1 MQAAGTIR
9 RRPKHGGPVSTMAY
23 GDRLGEYIIN
33 GFAGT
38 GATSYVYQARH
49 EESFDPVAI
58 KVLHPTLL
66 RDEVKRARFLREAQV
81 MMRLSHPNIVRFHEI
96 LDEPGSLSFVM
107 EYIEGQTLA
116 RWCEENAGEL
126 EEEVLACVFVDI
138 LRGLSHAHRH
148 GVVHRD
154 LKPANVLIT
163 RADGRY
169 VAKIIDFGVARM
181 MDEPMPSEESH
192 KILGTAAYISPEEVL
207 NPSAICPASDLY
219 SLGVMLYEAA
229 CGQRPF
235 ENMEI
240 NELLDAHV
248 SRSPA
253 RPTKINPDI
262 SPAFESVI
270 LRTLTK
276 SPDERFQTAPEMIRA
291 LELALQGALAMDPA
305 RWEEV
310 VTDESMTTE
319 WHREVIAGVAAERG
333 AQMWVML
340 LRCLQLALV
349 LFATTGA
356 RAGAGDLHHLN
367 RSMGPELPLR

>member
-1 MQAAGTIR
+1 
-9 RRPKHGGPVSTMAY
+9 MAY
-23 GDRLGEYIIN
+23 GDRLGDYLIN

-38 GATSYVYQARH
+38 GATSYVYQARRQD
-49 EESFDPVAI
+49 SFDPVAI
-58 KVLHPTLL
+58 KVLHPVLL

-81 MMRLSHPNIVRFHEI
+81 MMRLSHPNIVRFYEI
-96 LDEPGSLSFVM
+96 IDEPGCLAFVM
-107 EYIEGQTLA
+107 EYIEGQTLS
-116 RWCEENAGEL
+116 RWCESNAGVL

-148 GVVHRD
+148 GIVHRD

-163 RADGRY
+163 RADDRY

-181 MDEPMPSEESH
+181 MDEPIPSEEQH

-207 NPSAICPASDLY
+207 NPAAICPASDLY

-229 CGQRPF
+229 TGRRPF
-235 ENMEI
+235 EDMGVED
-240 NELLDAHV
+240 LLDAHV
-248 SRSPA
+248 RRAPT
-253 RPTKINPDI
+253 RPTAHNPEM

-276 SPDERFQTAPEMIRA
+276 SPDERFQSAPEMIRA

-319 WHREVIAGVAAERG
+319 WHREVIAGVGAVRG
-333 AQMWVML
+333 AAVWVML
-340 LRCLQLALV
+340 MRCIQLALL
-349 LFATTGA
+349 LFAATGVRGGGDDPHYLS
-356 RAGAGDLHHLN
+356 RAV
-367 RSMGPELPLR
+367 GPELPLR

>member
-1 MQAAGTIR
+1 MRAGTVR
-9 RRPKHGGPVSTMAY
+9 RKPMQGGPASTMAY
-23 GDRLGEYIIN
+23 GDRLGDYLIN

-38 GATSYVYQARH
+38 GATSYVYQARRQD
-49 EESFDPVAI
+49 SFDPVAI
-58 KVLHPTLL
+58 KVLHPVLL

-81 MMRLSHPNIVRFHEI
+81 MMRLSHPNIVRFYEI
-96 LDEPGSLSFVM
+96 IDEPGCLAFVM
-107 EYIEGQTLA
+107 EYIEGQTLS
-116 RWCEENAGEL
+116 RWCESNAGVL

-148 GVVHRD
+148 GIVHRD

-163 RADGRY
+163 RADDRY

-181 MDEPMPSEESH
+181 MDEPIPSEEQH

-207 NPSAICPASDLY
+207 NPAAICPASDLY

-229 CGQRPF
+229 TGRRPF
-235 ENMEI
+235 EDMGVED
-240 NELLDAHV
+240 LLDAHV
-248 SRSPA
+248 RRAPT
-253 RPTKINPDI
+253 RPTAHNPEM

-276 SPDERFQTAPEMIRA
+276 SPDERFQSAPEMIRA

-319 WHREVIAGVAAERG
+319 WHREVIAGVGAVRG
-333 AQMWVML
+333 AAVWVML
-340 LRCLQLALV
+340 MRCIQLALL
-349 LFATTGA
+349 LFAATGVRGGGDDPHYLS
-356 RAGAGDLHHLN
+356 RAV
-367 RSMGPELPLR
+367 GPELPLR